1 MKVQA
6 RRRCVL
12 AGVALVALSSAPQA
26 PAVAFDD
33 ADFCV
38 AAKQLAVA
46 AEGDIG
52 VWVDRKTR
60 SAGIVVSCDR
70 KTVLFRRFTY
80 TPTAAMDGAWKARKA
95 AEWNGRQCASRLWT
109 QAVRNKWKIVLS
121 VTAFD
126 GGNVRL
132 NAACKKK

>member
-1 MKVQA
+1 VQA
-6 RRRCVL
+6 TGRCVL
-12 AGVALVALSSAPQA
+12 GVVALFALSLLPRA

-46 AEGDIG
+46 ADGDVG

-60 SAGIVVSCDR
+60 NAGMDVSCDR
-70 KTVLFRRFTY
+70 KTIVFRRFTY
-80 TPTAAMDGAWKARKA
+80 TPTAAMDGAWKARKE
-95 AEWNGRQCASRLWT
+95 AEWNGRQCTSRLWT
-109 QAVRNKWKIVLS
+109 QAVRNEWKIVLS

-126 GGNVRL
+126 GGNVSL
-132 NAACKKK
+132 NATCKKR

>member
-6 RRRCVL
+6 CRRCVL
-12 AGVALVALSSAPQA
+12 AAAALVVLSLVPQT

-33 ADFCV
+33 GDFCV

-46 AEGDIG
+46 ADGDIG

-60 SAGIVVSCDR
+60 SAGMVVSCDR
-70 KTVLFRRFTY
+70 KTVVFRRFTY
-80 TPTAAMDGAWKARKA
+80 TPTAAMDGAWKERKS
-95 AEWNGRQCASRLWT
+95 AEWNGTHCSSRLWA
-109 QAVRNKWKIVLS
+109 QAMRNEWKIVLS

-126 GGNVRL
+126 GGNVSL
-132 NAACKKK
+132 NAQCKK